1 MPFVVARF
9 HIRQQPGD
17 VSTGRLVM
25 YEIKK
30 AAVIGAG
37 TMGLGIAG
45 QLANTGIDVL
55 LLDIPADGDRRNA
68 HGERAVERLL
78 DESQP
83 GFTHKDKLAHVT
95 IGNVEDDMEK
105 LADCDWI
112 AEAIVE
118 RLELKKALY
127 KKIDAVRK
135 PGSIVSSNT
144 STIPISLLVEDM
156 PLEFREEFAIT
167 HFFNPVRFMRLLE
180 LVRGADT
187 KAEVIDCL
195 ETFNE
200 ARMGKGIVVCNDT
213 PGFLG
218 NRVGVFAIQTALHLA
233 FEMGLSPEEADAIF
247 GRPMGIPKTGVFGLY
262 DLIGIDLM
270 GDVAKSLVSILP
282 EGDVFHEVSA
292 EIPVMVKMIAE
303 GHLGNKG
310 RKGGFYRISDPTDS
324 NSKQTLDFDAFEYR
338 DFHAEKPAEDFT
350 KLLATDDKYGQYAWQ
365 ILSRTLCYAAGLVP
379 DVNESLV
386 SVDDAMKL
394 GYNWLQGPM
403 EMIDAMGVDT
413 FIARLDA
420 EGRDVPAFVRAA
432 AGRSFYRVSDGRLQY
447 LLADGSYADLKRA
460 DGVTRFSEIRRTISP
475 LMSNAVASYYE
486 LANQVGLVEWHSKA
500 NTLDGQSMTL
510 LEKAVAHASEN
521 LRGLIIHNDAQ
532 HFSCGVNLEGV
543 LGFIRNADWDGLDN
557 FLRHFQQTVMAMRY
571 SPIPVVAAP
580 SGLSLGGGFEVVL
593 HADKVVFHANSVTG
607 LVESLVGVV
616 PGGGGVKEMLYRWS
630 EKEGDVAK
638 GAWQAFMN
646 VGYGKTARSP
656 LEAETLAMFRDGHD
670 SYLMNRDRLLD
681 TAIHEVLAMAADY
694 SSVARQPLAMPGRD
708 VWQEMKVWL
717 DEAQAKGHLTP
728 HDITTGGQIAMI
740 VTGGDVDAGTVM
752 SETDICALERK
763 AFLTLA
769 KTSETKARVEHML
782 NHGSLLRN

>member
-1 MPFVVARF
+1 
-9 HIRQQPGD
+9 
-17 VSTGRLVM
+17 M

-45 QLANTGIDVL
+45 QLANAGIDVL
-55 LLDIPADGDRRNA
+55 LLDIPAEGENRNA
-68 HGERAVERLL
+68 HGERAIERLL
-78 DESQP
+78 DENQP
-83 GFTHKDKLAHVT
+83 GLTHKDNLARIT
-95 IGNVEDDMEK
+95 IGNIEDDIGK
-105 LADCDWI
+105 LADADWI

-127 KKIDAVRK
+127 RKIDAVRK
-135 PGSIVSSNT
+135 SGSIVSSNT
-144 STIPISLLVEDM
+144 STIPISLLVKEM
-156 PLEFREEFAIT
+156 PAEFRAEFAIT

-180 LVRGADT
+180 IVRGTDT

-195 ETFNE
+195 ESFNE

-233 FEMGLSPEEADAIF
+233 FKMGLSAEEADAIF

-270 GDVAKSLVSILP
+270 SDVAKSLVSILP
-282 EGDVFHEVSA
+282 EDDVFHEVSA
-292 EIPVMVKMIAE
+292 EIPLMAKMIAE
-303 GHLGNKG
+303 GQLGNKS
-310 RKGGFYRISDPTDS
+310 RKGGFYRMADPADSD
-324 NSKQTLDFDAFEYR
+324 SKQTLDFDSFTYR
-338 DFHAEKPAEDFT
+338 EFNGEKPAAALEAELAGDFT
-350 KLLATDDKYGQYAWQ
+350 LLLASDDKYGNYAWQ
-365 ILSRTLCYAAGLVP
+365 IVSRTLCYAASLVP

-403 EMIDAMGVDT
+403 QMIDAIGVDK
-413 FIARLDA
+413 FIARLEE

-432 AGRSFYRVSDGRLQY
+432 AGRSFYRVSDGKLQY
-447 LLADGSYADLKRA
+447 LEAAGHYADLKRA
-460 DGVTRFSEIRRTISP
+460 PGVTRFSETRRTIKP
-475 LMSNAVASYYE
+475 LLENAVASYFE
-486 LANQVGLVEWHSKA
+486 LPGGVGIVEWHSKA
-500 NTLDGQSMTL
+500 NTLDGESMAL
-510 LEKAVAHASEN
+510 LEQAVLHSSEN
-521 LRGLIIHNDAQ
+521 FRGLIIHNDAQ

-543 LGFIRNADWDGLDN
+543 LGFIRNADWDGLDG
-557 FLRHFQQTVMAMRY
+557 FLHHFQKTVMAMRY

-593 HADKVVFHANSVTG
+593 HADRAVFHANSVTG

-630 EKEGDVAK
+630 EKVGDVNK

-646 VGYGKTARSP
+646 VGYGRTARSP
-656 LEAETLAMFRDGHD
+656 LEAEPLAMFREGID
-670 SYLMNRDRLLD
+670 SYVMNRDRLLD
-681 TAIHEVLAMAADY
+681 AAIGEVLTLADAY
-694 SSVARQPLAMPGRD
+694 TSVKRQPLAMPGRV
-708 VWQEMKVWL
+708 VWQEMKDWL
-717 DEAQAKGHLTP
+717 ARAAAKGQLTP
-728 HDITTGGQIAMI
+728 HDVTTGAQIAMI
-740 VTGGDVDAGTVM
+740 VTGGDVDAGTVL

-769 KTSETKARVEHML
+769 KTPETKARVEHL
-782 NHGSLLRN
+782 LDHGSPLRN